1 MSECQCWVGLQTVP
15 VSTLNPPSGNRS
27 TLYQTTKPGLAPS
40 LWLTVNSPPAQSQQ
54 CCYSVSQLN
63 GYYTPLCVF
72 VWLWQVNYWT
82 SLCHEDNWPVK
93 PLWNLI
99 HLLHFITAL
108 HLTVCKPFYKQ
119 LVLGIAL
126 TTFRTACEL
135 IIRIINAN
143 DLLSQHELNGGLI
156 FRPAARMNA
165 PHVLHQKTASHSN
178 INFDIIN
185 SLGFIFMKGETDGTW
200 SKAGGM
206 CVLLFSID
214 SSFQYVGLYLK
225 AH

>member
-1 MSECQCWVGLQTVP
+1 MAALDEWMPVLGGLADSACQYP
-15 VSTLNPPSGNRS
+15 EPSFWEQEHLIPDN
-27 TLYQTTKPGLAPS
+27 KAWAAPS

-185 SLGFIFMKGETDGTW
+185 SLGFKCMNVLSLSQW
-200 SKAGGM
+200 S
-206 CVLLFSID
+206 SP
-214 SSFQYVGLYLK
+214 
-225 AH
+225 